1 MSDESTAPITA
12 LLKRATAG
20 DQAAEGE
27 LASAVYRELRRI
39 AARFMRS
46 ERPEHTLQPTAL
58 VHEAFLKLLNQKDI
72 DWQNR
77 AHFYGV
83 AAKTM
88 RHILVD
94 YARKARAAKRLGQ
107 LGRVTFTEDLIRS
120 QEASDDLLALDEA
133 LERLYAFDQRG
144 HTVVTL
150 RFFGGLEME
159 EIAKMLGVSVRT
171 IKRDW
176 TLARA
181 WLRLQLQT

>member
-1 MSDESTAPITA
+1 MSDQLVAPITA
-12 LLKRATAG
+12 LLKRATSG
-20 DQAAEGE
+20 DPAAEAE
-27 LASAVYRELRRI
+27 LATAVYSELRRI

-58 VHEAFLKLLNQKDI
+58 VHEAYLKLLNQKDV

-94 YARKARAAKRLGQ
+94 YARKARAAKRVGQ
-107 LGRVTFTEDLIRS
+107 LGRITFNEDLVRS
-120 QEASDDLLALDEA
+120 EDPSADLLALNEA
-133 LERLYAFDQRG
+133 LERLYELDRRG

-150 RFFGGLEME
+150 RFFGGFEMD
-159 EIAKMLGVSVRT
+159 EIAEMLGVSVRT
-171 IKRDW
+171 VKRDW
-176 TLARA
+176 TVARA
-181 WLRLQLQT
+181 WLRLHLQA